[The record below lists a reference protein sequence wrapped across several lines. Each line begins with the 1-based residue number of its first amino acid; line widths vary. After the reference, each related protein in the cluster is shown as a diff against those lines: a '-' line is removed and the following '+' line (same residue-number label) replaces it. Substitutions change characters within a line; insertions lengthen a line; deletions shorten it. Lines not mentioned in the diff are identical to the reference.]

1 MFYGQYFCTLDDSNR
16 IEIPAAYRDLLA
28 GKAVVTQGFDRNI
41 LVLPVSVFEDLA
53 RLVTRLNMTD
63 PLARGL
69 QRMLLANA
77 AICDVDIEGRIVLP
91 ENLTQFA
98 GMNTSVVAAGQG
110 KYFETWSMEAWQVQE
125 VMIHDADSNS
135 SRFVSLDLAGL

>member
-16 IEIPAAYRDLLA
+16 IEIPSAYRDLLA

-41 LVLPVSVFEDLA
+41 LVLPVNVFEDLA
-53 RLVTRLNMTD
+53 RLVTRLNMAD

-77 AICDVDIEGRIVLP
+77 EVCEVDQAGKLVLP
-91 ENLTQFA
+91 ENLKQFA
-98 GMNTSVVAAGQG
+98 GMDTSVVAAGQG

-125 VMIHDADSNS
+125 IMIHDADSNA
-135 SRFVSLDLAGL
+135 SRFISLDLAGL